1 MPLRGESLREL
12 VHLKRRMNQLFDEML
27 QPDQTPQ
34 ALPEFA
40 WTPVADVYEGDTSY
54 YAEVELPGVSIKDV
68 EVTADQG
75 LLKITGERKPQKE
88 LTREGVQRMER
99 YFGRFLREFSFP
111 EPLESEKIEA
121 SLADGLLMIKIP
133 KRKVRRSVRVD

>member
-34 ALPEFA
+34 VLPEFA
-40 WTPVADVYEGDTSY
+40 WTPVADVYEDEDHY
-54 YAEVELPGVSIKDV
+54 YTEVELPGVSIQDV

-75 LLKITGERKPQKE
+75 LLKVSGERKPQKE

-111 EPLESEKIEA
+111 EPLDSDKVHA
-121 SLADGLLMIKIP
+121 SLTDGLLLIKIP
-133 KRKVRRSVRVD
+133 KRNIRLSVRVD

>member
-40 WTPVADVYEGDTSY
+40 WTPAADVYEDEAFY
-54 YAEVELPGVSIKDV
+54 YAEVELPGVSIQDV
-68 EVTADQG
+68 EVTVDQG
-75 LLKITGERKPQKE
+75 LLRISGERKPQKE

-111 EPLESEKIEA
+111 EALHSEKVHA
-121 SLADGLLMIKIP
+121 SLADGLLLIKIP
-133 KRKVRRSVRVD
+133 RRITRRSVRVD